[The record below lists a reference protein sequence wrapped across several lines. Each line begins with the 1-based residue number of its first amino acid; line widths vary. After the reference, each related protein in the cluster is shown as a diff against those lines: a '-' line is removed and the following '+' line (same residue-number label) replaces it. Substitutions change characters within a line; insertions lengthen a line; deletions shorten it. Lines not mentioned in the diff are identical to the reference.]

1 MKVGTLVRL
10 VRNKSLHNTIEVRSG
25 SQGEDMANFKTV
37 PMFTILPDM
46 VGMCIIEGGKGV
58 SMKVLF
64 GDKLVWVDKDVVE
77 PLEEIG

>member
-10 VRNKSLHNTIEVRSG
+10 VRNKSLHNTVEVRSE
-25 SQGEDMANFKTV
+25 SWTEDMANFRLA
-37 PMFTILPDM
+37 PMFTVLPDM
-46 VGMCIIEGGKGV
+46 IGICVIEGGKGV

-64 GDKLVWVDKDVVE
+64 GDKLVWVDKEVVE